1 MNEFVTGI
9 SSFGILLTIAAFQAG
24 VYLRKKTGSVLCN
37 PTLVGGAI
45 VIAVLF
51 FGKIEYAVY
60 SDGARFISYLLTPTT
75 VCLAVPLY
83 RQLDVLKQ
91 NFTAIATGILAG
103 ILSSMVS
110 IFAFCRLFSLSHT
123 EYVTLLPKSITTAI
137 GMSLAQEYGGFPAIT
152 VIAIALTGI
161 TGSIAA
167 EKICTFLRI
176 RNPIS
181 VGLAIGASSHAMG
194 TSRAFEIG
202 EVEGAI
208 SSLALAVCGILT
220 AIVIPFFVNWI

>member
-9 SSFGILLTIAAFQAG
+9 SSFGILLTLAAFQAG
-24 VYLRKKTGSVLCN
+24 AWLRRKTGSALCN
-37 PTLVGGAI
+37 PTLIGGAI

-51 FGKIEYAVY
+51 FGKIDYAAY
-60 SDGARFISYLLTPTT
+60 SNGARSISYLLTPTT

-83 RQLDVLKQ
+83 RQLDVLKR
-91 NFTAIATGILAG
+91 NFAAIATGILAG
-103 ILSSMVS
+103 ILASMLS
-110 IFAFCRLFSLSHT
+110 IFALCRVFSLSHT
-123 EYVTLLPKSITTAI
+123 EYITLLPKSITTAI
-137 GMSLAQEYGGFPAIT
+137 GMSLAEEYGGFPAIT

-161 TGSIAA
+161 TGGIVS
-167 EKICTFLRI
+167 EKICALMHI
-176 RNPIS
+176 KNPVS
-181 VGLAIGASSHAMG
+181 VGIAFGASSHAMG

-220 AIVIPFFVNWI
+220 AIIMPFFVNWM